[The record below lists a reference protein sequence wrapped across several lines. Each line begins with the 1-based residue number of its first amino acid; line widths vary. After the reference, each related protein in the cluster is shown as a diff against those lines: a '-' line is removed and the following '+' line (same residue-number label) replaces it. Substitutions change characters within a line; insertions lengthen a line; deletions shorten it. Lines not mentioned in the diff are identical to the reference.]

1 VPDDHHHIQC
11 SRPCRAGVHQRR
23 AARAGWVLGRL
34 YRPDPARLTHWTC
47 ASSPG
52 GASSGTCGCSR
63 SAVPTSSASPATWKP
78 TAAPGR
84 RSLAGCTIAGFYR
97 YAVEP
102 GLPRGG
108 LAAVR
113 CAGPELHPAI
123 RGGLR
128 RGGRTGHSECR
139 PQLMDLRSYAER
151 RRRSGITPAEP
162 PTGVADSCSAVASR
176 GAQIRS
182 LSAPRSTGFAR

>member
-1 VPDDHHHIQC
+1 MTTTTSNALVPAEPVFTNAE
-11 SRPCRAGVHQRR
+11 RLALAGFLDGYTGLTPRGLLTGPAPVHRVVP
-23 AARAGWVLGRL
+23 AAA
-34 YRPDPARLTHWTC
+34 PA
-47 ASSPG
+47 
-52 GASSGTCGCSR
+52 
-63 SAVPTSSASPATWKP
+63 AVPGCRHRVLRPRPGSQRPRPGDGHSP
-78 TAAPGR
+78 
-84 RSLAGCTIAGFYR
+84 GFYR